1 MNSMKLHIFNPE
13 HEIALAINKA
23 RFTPSHNVTKMR
35 REMAFLPLLWAEPG
49 DIVLVEDSD
58 YAYKM
63 ADQFKPYINKGV
75 TIMGYNR
82 LRSVIHQK
90 VGMKCFDL
98 EAAPWGW
105 DKAVRHTLLSMG
117 WPEAQL
123 PSEEFLDQ
131 IRNASHRRTAKGFL
145 ETTGSQ
151 FVAYEVKTINEI
163 VALIEKHENVV
174 LKSPWSCSGRG
185 IRFVNKDN
193 FTPSLS
199 RWIDNIVSQQG
210 SIMVEPHYD
219 KLRDFAMEFEASNG
233 SVKFVGL
240 SIFDTCYTAYS
251 SSLIATEER
260 KREILE
266 TYLFPSE
273 IDEMVS
279 CCEDY
284 LTSILPNGYVGGI
297 GVDMMIVKGGEGFS
311 LHPCVEINL
320 RRTMGH
326 VALCFPTSDLM
337 PEKNMVI
344 EFARNFE
351 LKIK

>member
-1 MNSMKLHIFNPE
+1 MKLHIFNPE
-13 HEIALAINKA
+13 HEIALAMDKA

-35 REMAFLPLLWAEPG
+35 RELAFLPLLWAEPG
-49 DIVLVEDSD
+49 DIVLVEDPE

-90 VGMKCFDL
+90 VGMQCFDL
-98 EAAPWGW
+98 VASPWGW
-105 DKAVRHTLLSMG
+105 DKEVRHTLLSMG
-117 WPEAQL
+117 WPEDQL
-123 PSEEFLDQ
+123 PSDEFLVEL
-131 IRNASHRRTAKGFL
+131 RNASHRRMAKGFL

-151 FVAYEVKTINEI
+151 FVSYEVTTINEI
-163 VALIEKHENVV
+163 IGLIEKHGDVV

-210 SIMVEPHYD
+210 SIMVEPHYE
-219 KLRDFAMEFEASNG
+219 KLRDFAMEFEVHEGA
-233 SVKFVGL
+233 VKFVGF

-273 IDEMVS
+273 IDEAVS
-279 CCEDY
+279 RCEDY
-284 LTSILPNGYVGGI
+284 IASILPNGYEGGV
-297 GVDMMIVKGGEGFS
+297 GVDMMIVKGGDGFS
-311 LHPCVEINL
+311 LHPCVEINV

-326 VALCFPTSDLM
+326 VALCFPISDLI

-351 LKIK
+351 LKVK

>member
-1 MNSMKLHIFNPE
+1 MKLHIFNPE
-13 HEIALAINKA
+13 HEIALAMNKA

-35 REMAFLPLLWAEPG
+35 REMAFLPLLWADPG
-49 DIVLVEDSD
+49 DIVLVEDTE
-58 YAYKM
+58 YAYKI
-63 ADQFKPYINKGV
+63 ADQLKPYINKGV

-82 LRSVIHQK
+82 LRNVIKQK

-98 EAAPWGW
+98 VAAPWGW
-105 DKAVRHTLLSMG
+105 DKAIKNTLLSMG
-117 WPEAQL
+117 WPEEHL
-123 PSEEFLDQ
+123 PSDEFIEQ
-131 IRNASHRRTAKGFL
+131 VRTVSHRRTAKGFL
-145 ETTGSQ
+145 EHTGAK
-151 FVAYEVKTINEI
+151 FVAFEVTTINEI
-163 VALIEKHENVV
+163 VELVEKYNNVV

-185 IRFVNKDN
+185 IRFVNKNN
-193 FTPSLS
+193 FTPSLF
-199 RWIDNIVSQQG
+199 RWIENIVSQQG
-210 SIMVEPHYD
+210 SLMVEPHYE
-219 KLRDFAMEFEASNG
+219 KLHDFAMEFEVEG
-233 SVKFVGL
+233 GCVKFVGY

-273 IDEMVS
+273 IDETLS

-284 LTSILPNGYVGGI
+284 LNSIIPDGYEGGI

-311 LHPCVEINL
+311 LHPCVEINM

-326 VALCFPTSDLM
+326 VSLCFPTSDLL
-337 PEKNMVI
+337 PERKMI
-344 EFARNFE
+344 IDFARNFE

>member
-1 MNSMKLHIFNPE
+1 MD
-13 HEIALAINKA
+13 KA
-23 RFTPSHNVTKMR
+23 RFTPSHNVSKMR

-49 DIVLVEDSD
+49 DIVLVEDTE
-58 YAYKM
+58 YAYKV
-63 ADQFKPYINKGV
+63 ADQLRSYINKGV

-82 LRSVIHQK
+82 LRSVIKQK

-98 EAAPWGW
+98 VAAPWGW
-105 DKAVRHTLLSMG
+105 DKAVRNTLLSMG
-117 WPEAQL
+117 WPEDHL
-123 PSEEFLDQ
+123 PSDEFLEQ
-131 IRNASHRRTAKGFL
+131 VRNASHRRTSKGFL
-145 ETTGSQ
+145 ENTGSK
-151 FVAYEVKTINEI
+151 FTAYEVTTINEI
-163 VALIEKHENVV
+163 IALIEKYENVV

-193 FTPSLS
+193 FTPSLF
-199 RWIDNIVSQQG
+199 RWIDNIISQQG
-210 SIMVEPHYD
+210 SIMVEPHYE
-219 KLRDFAMEFEASNG
+219 KLRDFAMEFEVSDG
-233 SVKFVGL
+233 CVKFVGY

-273 IDEMVS
+273 IDETLS

-284 LTSILPNGYVGGI
+284 LTSILPEGYEGGI
-297 GVDMMIVKGGEGFS
+297 GVDMMIVKGGDGFS
-311 LHPCVEINL
+311 LHPCVEINM

-326 VALCFPTSDLM
+326 VALCFPTSDLL
-337 PEKNMVI
+337 PERNMII